1 MSKYSIYR
9 QVRPK
14 PRQIHPIWRGIGCI
28 IAIIIPAISIIIA
41 WLIVDANWTR
51 LPNWL
56 VAPIVLPELMYRYL
70 PQVANVIGPILYRPK
85 LPAYALFTILALLI
99 LTGIL
104 SVVYALIYRFIGP
117 PRYSPVDALPP
128 KGKVKRYKR

>member
-1 MSKYSIYR
+1 MSKYSTYR

-14 PRQIHPIWRGIGCI
+14 PRQIHPIWRGIGCLM
-28 IAIIIPAISIIIA
+28 AIIIPAISVIIA
-41 WLIVDANWTR
+41 WLIVDATWTR
-51 LPNWL
+51 LPYWL
-56 VAPIVLPELMYRYL
+56 VAPISLPEFMYRYL
-70 PQVANVIGPILYRPK
+70 PQVANVVGSILYRPK
-85 LPAYALFTILALLI
+85 LLAYVLFTIFALLI

-117 PRYSPVDALPP
+117 PRYSPVDAPPP